1 LLTAPDDLAPDR
13 LFAGFESLSGL
24 LIAVSGGPDSLA
36 LMRLALR
43 WRDAGSGVALH
54 AATVDHG
61 LRPGS
66 GAEAA
71 QVGRWARGL
80 GLDHAILP
88 WRGEKPATGVQEKAR
103 AARYALLFDHARFV
117 GAEAVAVAHHA
128 DDQWETVLIRLA
140 RGSGISGLSGMA
152 RDQRLNQSLNQSLGA
167 GRLIRP
173 LLGLRKQALIDFCRR
188 EGQDF
193 FDDPANSSAF
203 FARARWRAV
212 APALHGLGLTPD
224 RAATFAERARKAD
237 EAIEWAAR
245 ELLSRAGTAE
255 PQVSEPHIYDLRRI
269 DGAPPAVFER
279 FLGLALARVAG
290 APPSRLERL
299 EALAKDLQAARRNGE
314 SLRATLGGC
323 AARLGASGVLA
334 LRREKQRRRGS
345 VAAGESV
352 AGESRGPSPD

>member
-1 LLTAPDDLAPDR
+1 MLTADNLDPNL

-24 LIAVSGGPDSLA
+24 LIAVSGGADSLA

-43 WRDAGSGVALH
+43 WRDSGSGVALH

-61 LRPGS
+61 LRPES
-66 GAEAA
+66 AAEAA
-71 QVGRWARGL
+71 QVGRWARDL

-88 WRGEKPATGVQEKAR
+88 WRGDKPATRVQEKAR
-103 AARYALLFDHARFV
+103 AARYALLFEHARSK

-152 RDQRLNQSLNQSLGA
+152 RDRIFPG

-193 FDDPANSSAF
+193 FDDPANSNPV
-203 FARARWRAV
+203 FARARWRALS
-212 APALHGLGLTPD
+212 PALHGLGLTPE
-224 RAATFAERARKAD
+224 RVATFTERARKAD
-237 EAIEWAAR
+237 QAVEAAAR
-245 ELLSRAGTAE
+245 DLFALAGTAE
-255 PQVSEPHIYDLRRI
+255 PDVYDLRRI
-269 DGAPPAVFER
+269 ESAPLAVFER
-279 FLGLALARVAG
+279 FLGLALARIAG
-290 APPSRLERL
+290 EPPSRLERL
-299 EALAKDLQAARRNGE
+299 EALAKNLRSSRQNGE

-323 AARLGASGVLA
+323 VAKLDTSGVLA
-334 LRREKQRRRGS
+334 LRPEKERRRGA
-345 VAAGESV
+345 VATSESLAGDF
-352 AGESRGPSPD
+352 RGPSPD